1 MGTIDEQE
9 TLPFGKIDDLKKEIL
24 ERIQTVGY
32 NGGLILGPTHN
43 VQNDT
48 SIEKVEVFFSYAKE
62 VGKYPVGDSVR

>member
-9 TLPFGKIDDLKKEIL
+9 TLPFGTINDLKKEIL
-24 ERIQTVGY
+24 QRITTVGY

-48 SIEKVEVFFSYAKE
+48 SIEKVECFFNYAKE
-62 VGKYPVGDSVR
+62 IGKYPIKIK